1 MEGRPSAAIGW
12 AANGRKD
19 WCRTRLFGNFA
30 PAVLPEQCKRNRN
43 GTLFA
48 VWLGAYGL
56 VQTFLDVMEG
66 LS

>member
-19 WCRTRLFGNFA
+19 CRRARLFGNFA

-48 VWLGAYGL
+48 VWLGPYGV